1 MLFRSTLSF
10 LFSNLTISFW
20 IPVFLGLFSL
30 IILVFYSKLRSPIFQ
45 MIPAPMWV
53 IVLAVA
59 LSFYLEIFT
68 NNTIGFSSDLMI
80 RLPKNIITNIPSP
93 DYTLVGSSR
102 FISTV
107 ISITLIASIESL
119 LSIKAVDKLDP
130 KKRRSNVN
138 KDLRSLGAAT
148 ALSGLLGGLPV
159 VTVIARS
166 SVNVNNGGNNR
177 SSNFAHAMFLLL
189 FILIFQDLIERIAL
203 PSLAA
208 ILVYTG
214 YKLAAPDNFIRILK
228 IGKEQAAIFIV
239 TFIITLTN
247 GIVIGIITGIFF
259 TFLIHIFLNSSFF
272 LFSRNWLK
280 PNVLMYLEN
289 ETGNYYLSVKNF
301 CSFLNFFKLKKSL
314 MKYRSHPELL
324 WIFLFVILWI
334 ILLWRGLVN
343 ISLSLKKKVVI
354 LK

>member
-1 MLFRSTLSF
+1 MFTLAAIVFSGILMFLFGVFRLGALSEFFPSSSLQGMLAAIGIGILAKQLHVMLGVTSVNGTPLRVLSKIPDTLSF

-59 LSFYLEIFT
+59 LSFYLEVFT

-228 IGKEQAAIFIV
+228 IGKEQA
-239 TFIITLTN
+239 LS
-247 GIVIGIITGIFF
+247 
-259 TFLIHIFLNSSFF
+259 LIHI
-272 LFSRNWLK
+272 
-280 PNVLMYLEN
+280 
-289 ETGNYYLSVKNF
+289 
-301 CSFLNFFKLKKSL
+301 
-314 MKYRSHPELL
+314 
-324 WIFLFVILWI
+324 
-334 ILLWRGLVN
+334 
-343 ISLSLKKKVVI
+343 
-354 LK
+354 